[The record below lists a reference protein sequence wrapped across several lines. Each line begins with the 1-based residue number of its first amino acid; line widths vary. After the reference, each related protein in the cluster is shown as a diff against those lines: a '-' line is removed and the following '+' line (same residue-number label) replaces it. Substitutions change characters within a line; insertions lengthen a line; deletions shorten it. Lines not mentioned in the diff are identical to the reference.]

1 MSFFKKYI
9 LILVLIAAFFLRFQD
24 LDKNPPSLTWDE
36 VAWGYN
42 AYSLG
47 IDFKDEFGKFL
58 PISYLESFGDF
69 KPPLYAYL
77 SIIPIRL
84 FGLNG
89 FSVRFISAFF
99 GVLTVLITYLLIKK
113 IFENKDIAL
122 LSSFLLAISPWHIML
137 SRAAFEAN
145 LASFFIVFGVY
156 LFLAGMERKGY
167 LFFSL
172 TSFVLSMYTFN
183 TSRIVSPLL
192 VLGLF
197 FFYRKNLINRKTE
210 TTISAFLAFL
220 LFIPLAMFLLT
231 PQAQLRFTEVNIF
244 SDPNVVE
251 RANREIENDKNSL
264 WSKMIHNRRFAY
276 GVEFLHHYFDNLN
289 PQFLFIKGDGNPKF
303 SIQDVGEMYIW
314 EIPFFV
320 SGVLFLFRRREGKWL
335 IIPYWLVIGLIPA
348 GTARETPHALRIEAA
363 LPTFQVLSAYGIYQL
378 TKLLNNINLGTFQ
391 IKKVFI
397 FLVSS
402 VILIN
407 FTYFYHNLM
416 DHYPNEFAGE
426 WQFGY
431 KEVIDYVNN
440 VEKKYDRV
448 YITTELGRPYIYV
461 LFYKKYDPSMFRS
474 EVRVEREAAG
484 FVHIESFGKYV
495 FFDKGKLVL
504 DRKGMGKILV
514 IDSPSRVPN
523 GSEKVKS
530 FFLPN
535 GQEILSAY
543 IR

>member
-474 EVRVEREAAG
+474 EARVEREAAG